1 MKIQLRKLMRLP
13 YIFLFTS
20 LISLSC
26 TKEIIQQKLSV
37 SVSPINSGNVTPPSN
52 SYEKGQSL
60 QMLASPAGEY
70 IFKEWEGDLRGTSN
84 PSTLV
89 MDTDKV
95 ITGKFEKRQYPLN
108 LTIDGSGTI
117 KEEVINVASQSQYPS
132 GTTVRLT
139 PQPLEGWVFSRW
151 SGDLTSTKNP
161 IDLII
166 NKIIT
171 IKATFSKLRPLSI
184 LFEPFIEKLSVS
196 NEVKI
201 TANIVLENNSI
212 LKNISNFEIAQISG
226 TGKVTI
232 LNNRIVAAQSGSAVI
247 KLKYENLEKLF
258 TLEISPFEEI
268 KEIDTYLSA
277 KNPTSKLRVPVVV
290 INYYPTLNGIDIDTR
305 RAPSFGSL
313 DPITIQNLKIK
324 TIDNL
329 KLTKFGIEEGS
340 KFRGYLDK
348 NATPYVGVDV
358 VKFYNFYEIKKGTFD
373 KVGGVVYEPDF
384 TDMFSKINLKD
395 LVEIQGVK
403 EVWISLRPLGAEYP
417 VVKTENLSPDNFI
430 NVPES
435 RMSSPYPP
443 FDVSN
448 SNRLLTLPKYNKTYV
463 VYGYNLHRS
472 YAENLHNR
480 GHQIERELTHIDD
493 GVVPGL
499 QIDKSLFRNLF
510 SGETTSIPNIKPKGR
525 SGNTHFPP
533 NGVSDY
539 DYNNT
544 NAVLSD
550 IEDWKPS
557 GGIQKLVN
565 NKTWINKLYAY
576 PMTSTVK
583 IDENDAQFKWLI
595 YWFQSIPGFA
605 NNIDYLYYKDG
616 KQYKLENWWDLF
628 YNWDDV
634 MVNKKTLWKK

>member
-1 MKIQLRKLMRLP
+1 MKIQLRKLMRLA

-37 SVSPINSGNVTPPSN
+37 SVSPINSGSVTPPSN

-60 QMLASPAGEY
+60 QMLATPAGEY

-108 LTIDGSGTI
+108 LTIDGSGTV
-117 KEEVINVASQSQYPS
+117 KEEIIAVATQSQYPS

-139 PQPLEGWVFSRW
+139 PQPLEGWVFSGW

-166 NKIIT
+166 NKITT

-247 KLKYENLEKLF
+247 KFKYENLEKLF

-448 SNRLLTLPKYNKTYV
+448 SNRLLTLPKYNKTFV

-510 SGETTSIPNIKPKGR
+510 SGETTSIPYIKPKGR

-595 YWFQSIPGFA
+595 YWFQSIPGYA